1 MWICYIFSKVIPGVQ
16 NALGKHPPRGISPMS
31 ASVTELVAGNTA
43 ADRNF
48 RTFHHFRIVPGLL
61 RRKTPKRL
69 VEVGQLKS
77 GDSVRD
83 PRFFDVAVDC
93 FRRLK

>member
-1 MWICYIFSKVIPGVQ
+1 MWIGYIFSKVILGVQ
-16 NALGKHPPRGISPMS
+16 NALGKHPPRGISPTS

-48 RTFHHFRIVPGLL
+48 LTFHNFRIVPALL
-61 RRKTPKRL
+61 RCKTPKRS
-69 VEVGQLKS
+69 VEVGQLES

-83 PRFFDVAVDC
+83 PWFFDVALDC